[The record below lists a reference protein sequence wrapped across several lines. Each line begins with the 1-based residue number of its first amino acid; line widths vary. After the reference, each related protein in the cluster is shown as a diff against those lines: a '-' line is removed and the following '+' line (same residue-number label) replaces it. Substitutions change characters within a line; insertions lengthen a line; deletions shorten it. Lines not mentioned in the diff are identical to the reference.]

1 MLSRVADCLF
11 WMSRYVERAENN
23 ARILDVNL
31 QLMLDFEGQSEI
43 DVRRHWSPI
52 INSLEEH
59 DLFHTFYQHADS
71 DSVVEFVTF
80 EAKNPNSILSCLS
93 RAREN
98 ARSVREQISS
108 EMWEHINMMYLF
120 IRSDE
125 ARELFRSSPY
135 QFYKRVLEGSF
146 QFLGITDAT
155 MTHGEGWDFIQL
167 GKFIERAD
175 RTSRIL
181 DVKYHILLPSGE
193 RVGGNVDT
201 VQWMAVLALVQRAGG
216 VHEALRRADRPVE
229 GGGVFDPARLL
240 PARVA
245 ALRAS
250 GGLRATSHQR
260 RAGGSSFTNEA
271 ERLSGKLRSD
281 LDYTA
286 HRRNFPDRPAP
297 VPRPDA
303 TAPDAAQRRGGRNL
317 LRDHRDTR
325 AVAIPDAEP
334 DGRRFAVAIAKSDGR
349 CALEPPRHRLRQ
361 TR

>member
-31 QLMLDFEGQSEI
+31 QLMLDFEGQSEE
-43 DVRRHWSPI
+43 DLRRHWSPI

-59 DLFHTFYQHADS
+59 DLFHAVYQQADA

-80 EAKNPNSILSCLS
+80 EPKNPNSIFSCLT

-108 EMWEHINMMYLF
+108 EMWEHLNRLYLF

-125 ARELFRSSPY
+125 ARELFRSSSY
-135 QFYKRVLEGSF
+135 QFYKRILEGSF
-146 QFLGITDAT
+146 QFIGITDVT

-201 VQWMAVLALVQRAGG
+201 VQWMAVLRSCSALEAFTKLYVGQIAPWKVAEFLILHDCFPR
-216 VHEALRRADRPVE
+216 ALRHCVHQVDYALHRISGVPEDR
-229 GGGVFDPARLL
+229 FC
-240 PARVA
+240 
-245 ALRAS
+245 
-250 GGLRATSHQR
+250 
-260 RAGGSSFTNEA
+260 NEA

-281 LDYTA
+281 LDYMRTGEIFQTGL
-286 HRRNFPDRPAP
+286 HQYLDRFQLRLMQISGAVGEIYCEIIETPQEQ
-297 VPRPDA
+297 
-303 TAPDAAQRRGGRNL
+303 AQSQSQSSGGGSQSQSQSQSSGVR
-317 LRDHRDTR
+317 
-325 AVAIPDAEP
+325 
-334 DGRRFAVAIAKSDGR
+334 
-349 CALEPPRHRLRQ
+349 
-361 TR
+361 